1 MTAKLLYK
9 ETSYLFFAHCPYR
22 AVIFYVIH
30 NFHTIYLPLMAY
42 SDIIFQI
49 CAFFVPTVNCLFKSI
64 NYVSREFLFRIKYL
78 RKVIVAV
85 SCLLLLL
92 LLLLCSLV
100 QPVFDLAVEFIGLAN
115 SSNSCC
121 CCLLINSFSGEEC
134 VCRERGCGRGQR
146 RHCGY
151 WELCPFR
158 WRQCVLAMVCVSEC
172 VLFFRIKPKDNNN
185 NNNKKLSFCILAK
198 FAVVVVDLDVDFDS
212 HSTAKVSNFAFSAQY
227 NKRSNNSNSNNNNN
241 NVVDNVL
248 QQFAQNIVSI
258 SDSGQRQLK
267 KFRALLGAIINELP
281 ARFPPAT
288 LSLSL

>member
-1 MTAKLLYK
+1 
-9 ETSYLFFAHCPYR
+9 
-22 AVIFYVIH
+22 
-30 NFHTIYLPLMAY
+30 
-42 SDIIFQI
+42 
-49 CAFFVPTVNCLFKSI
+49 
-64 NYVSREFLFRIKYL
+64 
-78 RKVIVAV
+78 
-85 SCLLLLL
+85 
-92 LLLLCSLV
+92 
-100 QPVFDLAVEFIGLAN
+100 
-115 SSNSCC
+115 
-121 CCLLINSFSGEEC
+121 
-134 VCRERGCGRGQR
+134 
-146 RHCGY
+146 
-151 WELCPFR
+151 
-158 WRQCVLAMVCVSEC
+158 MVCVSEC

-248 QQFAQNIVSI
+248 QQFGQNIVSI

-288 LSLSL
+288 LSLSLWLSNSVSVSLSVCLSVCLSLQLSSILGNSFHALPLGTSCCCHRQEQQQAMALSMAMSLHSQTSWDCLEVPGTAWDCLELPGWQLLGSLPCCRFICAVCNVLCPLKQASSRLQGFVNYSTERDS